1 MELKVDI
8 GFEELLHAIQQL
20 PEDQLTALKDKLN
33 GDKNPSVM
41 MDLKNEENGN
51 KNSSNMDD
59 LKAFLLKGP
68 VFTKEQL
75 KAISDARKQINK
87 WRTK

>member
-1 MELKVDI
+1 MKQPIMSTLVPSFDP
-8 GFEELLHAIQQL
+8 
-20 PEDQLTALKDKLN
+20 PEQWRTASQKEKLN

-41 MDLKNEENGN
+41 TDLKNEENGN

-75 KAISDARKQINK
+75 KGVADARKRINQ

>member
-33 GDKNPSVM
+33 GDKNPSGM
-41 MDLKNEENGN
+41 ADLKNNAN
-51 KNSSNMDD
+51 DPKNSSNMDE
-59 LKAFLLKGP
+59 LRALLLTGP